1 MSTTLPLPDF
11 RLDGRLALV
20 TGASR
25 GIGRAC
31 ALALAAAGAEVA
43 ALGRTRPELEAVA
56 EEIRS
61 GGGKALVVVADV
73 TESGAAERAVAGL
86 PRLDVLVNNAGG
98 NEPQPFLEVSEAVFD
113 RLFALNVRSAFFMA
127 QAAAR
132 RMRGDGVWGAI
143 VNMSSQAGHVALK
156 DRTVYCATKHAV
168 EGFTKAMALELAPWG
183 IRVNSV
189 APTFVET
196 PMTRPFLAEGNFAEY
211 VHARIP
217 LGRLG
222 SMEDVA
228 AAVLYLASP
237 AAGLVTGTSLLVDGG
252 WTAQ

>member
-1 MSTTLPLPDF
+1 MSADLPLPDF

-20 TGASR
+20 TGGSR

-43 ALGRTRPELEAVA
+43 ALGRSRNDLEALA
-56 EEIRS
+56 GEIRD
-61 GGGKALVVVADV
+61 GGGKALVMVADV
-73 TESGAAERAVAGL
+73 TEPGAAEHAVADL

-98 NEPQPFLEVSEAVFD
+98 NQPQPFLEVSEAVFD
-113 RLFALNVRSAFFMA
+113 RLFALNVKSAFFMA

-132 RMRGDGVWGAI
+132 RMREDGVRGAI

-196 PMTRPFLAEGNFAEY
+196 PMTRPFLAEGSFAQY